1 MKAITGR
8 TKLFSGLFLTILA
21 INLIFVLFIFIRP
34 VQAAFSFYIS
44 GVEPVQV
51 SSKEDVIDVRIVV
64 NSLPSGD
71 SFFKAG
77 IKNSNSY
84 IGYIKNSDGDWV
96 KIGSLSSDK
105 NNGACKSYFKITS
118 DGEYIL
124 KIKIGDDNDLPNGE
138 YVIKAFRFTSSCS
151 SYSDSSETEAFKINV
166 ALPIP
171 TPSPTSLPTPTQS
184 SEKSKATLKI
194 NDARDQNDIVV
205 TGATQIYIDGNYT
218 GNYAPETYTF
228 CDDCKC
234 GSNKVSCGFGSH
246 TIKVE
251 KTGYKDWTKTI
262 DISAGNSYEETPILT
277 ISTPTPS
284 STPKPLSTSKT
295 SPTPSLEAENT
306 IQASESA
313 LTLNSSS
320 EPRVLGLESAKIK
333 EDKEASGSDSY
344 FNLAAVFFIIAGI
357 SFLSAA
363 SYAYFKSKKKKEEK
377 QNENKDSEDREDF

>member
-1 MKAITGR
+1 MNHSKIF
-8 TKLFSGLFLTILA
+8 LFFASFVFSSIFFLFFASNVEALA
-21 INLIFVLFIFIRP
+21 EVVINEFSPASSPEWVEIYNTTSNEVSLDGFVIYF
-34 VQAAFSFYIS
+34 
-44 GVEPVQV
+44 
-51 SSKEDVIDVRIVV
+51 
-64 NSLPSGD
+64 D
-71 SFFKAG
+71 SKAG
-77 IKNSNSY
+77 TTQKKVFCSNYKIAPYSFLLIETLRY
-84 IGYIKNSDGDWV
+84 LADDGDTIV
-96 KIGSLSSDK
+96 LKQYDDIVDTVSYGAGQAIPTLRPNQSARRNPDGSPNWEVSNEPSK
-105 NNGACKSYFKITS
+105 
-118 DGEYIL
+118 
-124 KIKIGDDNDLPNGE
+124 NGE
-138 YVIKAFRFTSSCS
+138 VLSFSCPTTTPS
-151 SYSDSSETEAFKINV
+151 
-166 ALPIP
+166 P
-171 TPSPTSLPTPTQS
+171 TPSPTPTPTQS
-184 SEKSKATLKI
+184 SEKPKATLKI

-205 TGATQIYIDGNYT
+205 AGATQIYIDGNYT

-251 KTGYKDWTKTI
+251 KTGYKSWTKTI
-262 DISAGNSYEETPILT
+262 DISVGNSYEETPILT

-284 STPKPLSTSKT
+284 STPKPSATSKT

-344 FNLAAVFFIIAGI
+344 FNLAAVFFIIAGL